1 LENTPLKE
9 EYIFQMSLIKRERVY
24 NLTKVTFE
32 KLEALSTD
40 EKESLNKSIYE
51 NLIKSPL
58 EIKNNPAVESLVLKK
73 IEKRF
78 GRKLL
83 KNLNSE
89 VERLM
94 MLEITKGEE
103 DAYFSQLGEIL
114 LELRK
119 LDQAKLIINNIS
131 NDKTRYSLLT

>member
-1 LENTPLKE
+1 MENTPLKE

>member
-1 LENTPLKE
+1 
-9 EYIFQMSLIKRERVY
+9 MSLIKRERVY